1 MDCWQ
6 SCSYKGST
14 KSSIVMSE
22 GAVTISRLKGH
33 EEGAITG
40 TPKDRLIHRRLIGG
54 GPVILV

>member
-6 SCSYKGST
+6 SCRYKGST

-22 GAVTISRLKGH
+22 GAVTISGLKGH

-40 TPKDRLIHRRLIGG
+40 TWKDRLKQRRLIGG
-54 GPVILV
+54 GPVI